1 MSPTQYP
8 SNSAFQICPTLPP
21 APLVL
26 RLLPR
31 ITSMPRFSPVRQLW
45 VLTMTTVDPFNGKCP
60 TPRCL
65 LFPLAA
71 STSRY
76 SSAIFPQPPLKSIV
90 ICFVVPVHLTSL
102 IA

>member
-1 MSPTQYP
+1 MSPTQYR
-8 SNSAFQICPTLPP
+8 SNSAFQICPTLLP
-21 APLVL
+21 ALLVL

-31 ITSMPRFSPVRQLW
+31 ITLMPQFSPVRQWW
-45 VLTMTTVDPFNGKCP
+45 VLTMTTVDPSNGKCP
-60 TPRCL
+60 TPRCP

-76 SSAIFPQPPLKSIV
+76 SSATSPQPLLKSIV